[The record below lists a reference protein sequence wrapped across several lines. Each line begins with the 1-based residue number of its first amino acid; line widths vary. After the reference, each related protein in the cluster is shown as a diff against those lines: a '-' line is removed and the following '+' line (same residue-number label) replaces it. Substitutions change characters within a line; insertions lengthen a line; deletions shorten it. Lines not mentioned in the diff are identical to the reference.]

1 MLSMLAPPSLAYA
14 SPLTA
19 PSRRAVTPQMMAKS
33 ESLPFM
39 EEPAHLSGMVGNV
52 GFDPMGLS
60 TPQNIKWMREA
71 ELKHGRICMLAWVG
85 WVAVDLGV
93 KFPGAKYAA
102 LSSYQ
107 AAVIKENVPL
117 LKQAMGYEMLLLFLW
132 VGTFE
137 TIGFTQIYNL
147 MDGDD
152 RAPGDFGFDPLGL
165 LPGNEEQYKTAEL
178 THGRAAMLAFS
189 AVATQSALPASFGF
203 GQESFPYF

>member
-1 MLSMLAPPSLAYA
+1 MLQVLLAPLSYNAGVV
-14 SPLTA
+14 
-19 PSRRAVTPQMMAKS
+19 SRSSVAGQRSAAPQMVKS

-107 AAVIKENVPL
+107 AAVIKDCICP
-117 LKQAMGYEMLLLFLW
+117 
-132 VGTFE
+132 
-137 TIGFTQIYNL
+137 
-147 MDGDD
+147 
-152 RAPGDFGFDPLGL
+152 
-165 LPGNEEQYKTAEL
+165 
-178 THGRAAMLAFS
+178 RAAACS
-189 AVATQSALPASFGF
+189 ASARAAGALSSRRSTPSPASSAAGHRLS
-203 GQESFPYF
+203 GEAASHHPARPLP

>member
-1 MLSMLAPPSLAYA
+1 MLQVLLAPLSYNAGVV
-14 SPLTA
+14 
-19 PSRRAVTPQMMAKS
+19 SRSSVAGQRSAAPQMVKS

-85 WVAVDLGV
+85 RVAVDLGV

-117 LKQAMGYEMLLLFLW
+117 LKQAVGYEMLLLFLW
-132 VGTFE
+132 VGAAVRSMSATLCRE
-137 TIGFTQIYNL
+137 
-147 MDGDD
+147 
-152 RAPGDFGFDPLGL
+152 APRGTT
-165 LPGNEEQYKTAEL
+165 TAEAL
-178 THGRAAMLAFS
+178 LCTPRSHPSPSPGRTLAFWPGRGSFWGGNHQAPSRPS
-189 AVATQSALPASFGF
+189 ASRKSTT
-203 GQESFPYF
+203 